1 MAQIQPNAFTSWK
14 LTPEEFRAGMTFNI
28 FQRYVIQSLIA
39 EAALEKIS
47 LTFDPADPSVFIQ
60 REAEL
65 QGQINILQYLIADS
79 LHPEE
84 NTEIQNSNEESHF

>member
-1 MAQIQPNAFTSWK
+1 MAHINSNTFTSWK
-14 LTPEEFRAGMTFNI
+14 LTFEEYKAGKTFNNL
-28 FQRYVIQSLIA
+28 QMYVIQNLIA
-39 EAALEKIS
+39 EAALEKVS
-47 LTFDPADPSVFIQ
+47 LTFDPANPSAFIQ

-65 QGQINILQYLIADS
+65 QGQISILQYLIADS